1 MLAKWLSIRQ
11 GPVKVAQRH
20 RSERY
25 PENPRPKAD
34 HQLPRSIIY
43 AQYIQNNAYYICF
56 IWTYRGC
63 LSIWPSIYQAFS
75 AKYNDDFRPS
85 LWFLVP
91 PPFSSTSPNKPL
103 QPVPAIDWN
112 PRRFRDICV
121 TLVTTMVKMPQRK
134 ASYHQFQ
141 RFVLHLRFH
150 VDDPPRNS
158 LWKWKPSP
166 ASAARKCGDVI
177 HFTSTHSPGRAMS
190 QGGWGDGNDHA
201 MNKRSDW
208 MDFVKEGAASD
219 LCILLIGGAC
229 YQGSQRFLPQTKRQL
244 EEGAVAI
251 LKGALTPHQSTAYP
265 LCEMLCM
272 TSMI

>member
-20 RSERY
+20 RSEPY
-25 PENPRPKAD
+25 PKNPRLSSAEGWSPTSPCYYILLDIFKTMPITFASSE
-34 HQLPRSIIY
+34 HTGVAYQSY
-43 AQYIQNNAYYICF
+43 HQYIRHSRQNITMISGPPSDFWCPL
-56 IWTYRGC
+56 
-63 LSIWPSIYQAFS
+63 LSP
-75 AKYNDDFRPS
+75 
-85 LWFLVP
+85 
-91 PPFSSTSPNKPL
+91 STSPNKPL
-103 QPVPAIDWN
+103 QPALAIDWN
-112 PRRFRDICV
+112 PRRCRDIRV
-121 TLVTTMVKMPQRK
+121 TLVTTMIKMPQRK

-177 HFTSTHSPGRAMS
+177 HFTSTHSSGRAML
-190 QGGWGDGNDHA
+190 QGGWGDGNDRA

-208 MDFVKEGAASD
+208 TDFVKEGAASD
-219 LCILLIGGAC
+219 PCILLIGGAC
-229 YQGSQRFLPQTKRQL
+229 NQGFQRLLPQTKRQM

-251 LKGALTPHQSTAYP
+251 LKGALTPHQSNAFP
-265 LCEMLCM
+265 LCEMLR
-272 TSMI
+272 